1 MLGREPFAFPGP
13 MRTHFSRLAFIDGAR
28 DMLPMTVGLIPFG
41 VVCGVGAL
49 AAGASPVAALA
60 MSMIMFSG
68 AAQIIAAQLL
78 SAGAPFAV
86 IVLSCFVIS
95 LRFLMYSAALAP
107 YLKPIDRSWRN
118 LIAFLLT
125 DQAFAST
132 IRRFRD
138 SSDLRAN
145 VSYFVGGGGVL
156 WLAWQVATIA
166 GILAGAIIPA
176 AWQLEFAVPLCF
188 LALLAPLLHDRVSLI
203 VFATAGVA
211 AIALDA
217 MPMHLSMIC
226 AGLAGIVIGVV
237 ADRVLGRSP
246 ATEPGPGN

>member
-1 MLGREPFAFPGP
+1 MH
-13 MRTHFSRLAFIDGAR
+13 THFSRSAFIEGAR

-41 VVCGVGAL
+41 VICGVGAL
-49 AAGASPVAALA
+49 SAGASPVAAIA
-60 MSMIMFSG
+60 MSMIVFSG

-107 YLKPIDRSWRN
+107 YLKPVDRRWRN

-125 DQAFAST
+125 DQAFASA
-132 IRRFRD
+132 IRRFRK
-138 SSDLRAN
+138 SSDLRAS

-156 WLAWQVATIA
+156 WLAWQVATVA
-166 GILAGAIIPA
+166 GILAGAVIPA
-176 AWQLEFAVPLCF
+176 SWQLEFVVPLCF
-188 LALLAPLLHDRVSLI
+188 LALLAPLLHDRAAWI
-203 VFATAGVA
+203 VFATAAAA

-217 MPMHLSMIC
+217 MPMRLSMIC
-226 AGLAGIVIGVV
+226 AGLVGILAGVV
-237 ADRVLGRSP
+237 ADRLSGRSVS
-246 ATEPGPGN
+246 TEVGSGN

>member
-1 MLGREPFAFPGP
+1 
-13 MRTHFSRLAFIDGAR
+13 MRTHFSRSAFIEGAR

-49 AAGASPVAALA
+49 SAGASPLTTLA
-60 MSMIMFSG
+60 MSMIIFSG

-78 SAGAPFAV
+78 AAGAPFAV

-107 YLKPIDRSWRN
+107 YLKPVDPRWRN

-132 IRRFRD
+132 IRRFRE
-138 SSDLRAN
+138 SADLRDS
-145 VSYFVGGGGVL
+145 VSYFLGGGGVL
-156 WLAWQVATIA
+156 WLAWQIATVA
-166 GILAGAIIPA
+166 GIVAGAVIPA
-176 AWQLEFAVPLCF
+176 SWQLEFVVPLCF
-188 LALLAPLLHDRVSLI
+188 LALLAPLLHDRAALI
-203 VFATAGVA
+203 VFATAAVA

-217 MPMHLSMIC
+217 MPMRLSMIC
-226 AGLAGIVIGVV
+226 AGLAGILAGVV
-237 ADRVLGRSP
+237 ADRIFARS
-246 ATEPGPGN
+246 ATTEVGPGT

>member
-1 MLGREPFAFPGP
+1 
-13 MRTHFSRLAFIDGAR
+13 MRTHFSRSAFIEGAR

-41 VVCGVGAL
+41 IVCGVGAISV
-49 AAGASPVAALA
+49 GASPAATLA
-60 MSMIMFSG
+60 MSMIVFSG

-78 SAGAPFAV
+78 AADAPFVV

-107 YLKPIDRSWRN
+107 YLKPVDHRWRN

-132 IRRFRD
+132 IRRFRE
-138 SSDLRAN
+138 SSDLRGN

-156 WLAWQVATIA
+156 WLAWQIATIA
-166 GILAGAIIPA
+166 GILAGAVIPA
-176 AWQLEFAVPLCF
+176 SWQLEFVVPLCF
-188 LALLAPLLHDRVSLI
+188 LALLAPLLHDRVALI
-203 VFATAGVA
+203 VFATAAVA

-217 MPMHLSMIC
+217 MPMRLSLIC
-226 AGLAGIVIGVV
+226 AGLIGIVAGVA
-237 ADRVLGRSP
+237 ADRLFGRSV
-246 ATEPGPGN
+246 TVEVEPGN

>member
-1 MLGREPFAFPGP
+1 MLFTVSCFIE
-13 MRTHFSRLAFIDGAR
+13 MRTHFSHSALLAGAR
-28 DMLPMTVGLIPFG
+28 EMLPMTVGLIPFG
-41 VVCGVGAL
+41 VVCGVGAIS
-49 AAGASPVAALA
+49 AGASPVTAVA
-60 MSMIMFSG
+60 MSMIIFSG
-68 AAQIIAAQLL
+68 AAQIIATQLL

-107 YLKPIDRSWRN
+107 YLKPVDHRWRN

-138 SSDLRAN
+138 SPDLRGN

-156 WLAWQVATIA
+156 WLAWQIATVA

-176 AWQLEFAVPLCF
+176 SWQLEFAVPLCF
-188 LALLAPLLHDRVSLI
+188 LALLAPLLHDRVALI
-203 VFATAGVA
+203 VFATAGIA
-211 AIALDA
+211 AITLDA
-217 MPMHLSMIC
+217 MPMRLSMIC
-226 AGLAGIVIGVV
+226 AGLAGIAAGVLS
-237 ADRVLGRSP
+237 DRLSGRN
-246 ATEPGPGN
+246 ATTEVEPGN

>member
-1 MLGREPFAFPGP
+1 
-13 MRTHFSRLAFIDGAR
+13 MRTHFSRPAFIAGAR

-41 VVCGVGAL
+41 VIVGVGAL

-60 MSMIMFSG
+60 MSMIVFSG
-68 AAQIIAAQLL
+68 AAQLIAAQLL

-107 YLKPIDRSWRN
+107 HLKPVDHRWRH

-132 IRRFRD
+132 IRRFRE
-138 SSDLRAN
+138 SRDLRAN

-156 WLAWQVATIA
+156 WLAWQLATIA

-176 AWQLEFAVPLCF
+176 SWQLEFVVPLCF
-188 LALLAPLLHDRVSLI
+188 LALLAPLLHDRAALI

-217 MPMHLSMIC
+217 MPMRLSLIF
-226 AGLAGIVIGVV
+226 AGLAGIAAGVI
-237 ADRVLGRSP
+237 ADRVLRRGP
-246 ATEPGPGN
+246 ATEPDPGN